1 MKVIEKRSRTKQT
14 KQPGSKVPVDA
25 AAALR
30 ARIEAA
36 TVPALR
42 TVLSQELPK
51 IARELVYRK
60 IGIEADSW
68 GRYRVVALSKDLQ
81 GLVDAVAKEAAETI
95 AKEVDTFE
103 IGAAEMR
110 EVRLAYASRL
120 KAEVMD
126 RALEVAKERAE
137 AVAEEIVERAIAG
150 CEERK

>member
-1 MKVIEKRSRTKQT
+1 MKVIEKRSRTKQA
-14 KQPGSKVPVDA
+14 KQSGPKAPADA

-30 ARIEAA
+30 VKIASAM
-36 TVPALR
+36 VPALR
-42 TVLSQELPK
+42 AVLSQELPK

-68 GRYRVVALSKDLQ
+68 GRYRVVALDPEMQALI
-81 GLVDAVAKEAAETI
+81 DAVAKETAETI

-110 EVRLAYASRL
+110 EVRLAYASCL
-120 KAEVMD
+120 KAEVME

-137 AVAEEIVERAIAG
+137 AVAEEVVERAIES
-150 CEERK
+150 EE